1 MTAPFVSHAVS
12 SPESPAQEAGGPPT
26 GFSPVRDLARDE
38 VVMSADVW
46 VVKVGSSVLTG
57 PNGRIDPERLHL
69 IAREIGQVCDTG
81 RRVALVSSGAVAA
94 GIGQLGLPRRPEALR
109 QLQAAAAVGQAHL
122 LHIYD
127 EVFRRQGRH
136 AAQLLLNHD
145 DFDNRERYL
154 NIRNTMHALF
164 EWRAVP
170 VINENDSVSVNEIK
184 LGDNDTLAAMVA
196 NLIPAPLLLI
206 LSVVDGL
213 YPTDPTCA
221 PPPNPEG
228 HPAANEPIRL
238 VPRLDEATLKL
249 AGLSKSALGTGGMTT
264 KLRAAGL
271 VTRAGGSVIIAS
283 GRHDRPL
290 TRFLQGEPGGTLFLA
305 EGRSHDARRRWIG
318 LTARPK
324 GRLVV
329 DDGAKAALI
338 ENGRSLLPI
347 GLLDARG
354 DFDKG
359 DVVAVEDRQGQ
370 EFARGLVN
378 YGLVETLRV
387 RGLRVD
393 QLKKMLGAAL
403 HDEIIHRDNLVI
415 L

>member
-1 MTAPFVSHAVS
+1 MIAPFASNAVS
-12 SPESPAQEAGGPPT
+12 SNEALARQAGGPRP
-26 GFSPVRDLARDE
+26 GSPLVRDLVRDE

-57 PNGRIDPERLHL
+57 PDGRIDPQRLHL

-94 GIGQLGLPRRPEALR
+94 GIGQLGLPGRPEALR

-196 NLIPAPLLLI
+196 NLIPAPLLVI

-213 YPTDPTCA
+213 YPTDPTCETA
-221 PPPNPEG
+221 SDPTRP
-228 HPAANEPIRL
+228 NEPIRL

-283 GRHDRPL
+283 GRHERPL
-290 TRFLQGEPGGTLFLA
+290 TRFLNGEPGGTLFLA
-305 EGRSHDARRRWIG
+305 EGRSQDARRRWIG

-324 GRLVV
+324 GRLIV
-329 DDGAKAALI
+329 DDGAKVALV
-338 ENGRSLLPI
+338 EKGRSLLPI

-359 DVVAVEDRQGQ
+359 DVVAVEDRQGR

-387 RGLRVD
+387 RGLRAD
-393 QLKKMLGAAL
+393 QLKKILGAAL